1 VCDST
6 KTYIA
11 VIEDDEGLRRSLARL
26 LRAAGYQ
33 PVTYLSA
40 EAFLDDAK
48 HPVFDCLVVDVQ
60 LDGMSGIE
68 LIEQLAVSGSMTPLI
83 FLTAHDD
90 CEVLRQKIR
99 APFAGFLNKNEPIA
113 AVFAAIDKAI
123 HASW

>member
-1 VCDST
+1 MGESI

-33 PVTYLSA
+33 PVTYQSA
-40 EAFLDDAK
+40 EAFLNDAK

-68 LIEQLAVSGSMTPLI
+68 LSEQLAVSGSMTPLI
-83 FLTAHDD
+83 FLTAHED
-90 CEVLRQKIR
+90 CEVLMQTLR
-99 APFAGFLNKNEPIA
+99 APFAGILRKNEPSA

-123 HASW
+123 HVVV